1 MTAMFA
7 GQTWQWFVA
16 LKKDDLVVTSTTR
29 LFIGLGA
36 NLTPEGYATPQ
47 AGCEAAMTMLGDLG
61 VTVTRMSRWYESAPV
76 PFSDQPWYLNAV
88 ALATTSGDAAMTLA
102 ALHRIESRFG
112 RVRGI
117 RNGARVLD
125 MDLLDF
131 DGQHNQNPSLMLP
144 HPRMHQRAFVLLP
157 LRELCP
163 KWNHPVTGV
172 SIDDLIAQLPSCQKI
187 RLAM

>member
-1 MTAMFA
+1 MP
-7 GQTWQWFVA
+7 
-16 LKKDDLVVTSTTR
+16 K

-36 NLTPEGYATPQ
+36 NLTPAGYRNPRE
-47 AGCEAAMTMLGDLG
+47 GCEAALVALKEEEIFLEQ
-61 VTVTRMSRWYESAPV
+61 VSNWYETAPV
-76 PFSDQPWYLNAV
+76 PISDQPWYLNAV
-88 ALATTSGDAAMTLA
+88 ALARTNGGAETTLA

-112 RVRGI
+112 RVRGV

-131 DGQHNQNPSLMLP
+131 DGQRNQNPSLILP

-163 KWNHPVTGV
+163 KWHHPVSGI
-172 SIDDLIAQLPSCQKI
+172 SINDLIAKLPSCQKI
-187 RLAM
+187 RLAL